1 MPRPCKRRRIC
12 AMPGCGHFGPKDK
25 NDTVHSEIVMT
36 LDEFE
41 TIRLIDLEELTQ
53 EECAERMNVA
63 RTTAQSIYNNARH
76 KLAECMVDGK
86 ELIIKGGEY
95 DLCNGNE
102 ENRHCKF
109 CCKRHCHNHT
119 ESKTKN
125 IPISEK
131 TEK

>member
-1 MPRPCKRRRIC
+1 
-12 AMPGCGHFGPKDK
+12 MPGCGHFGPKDK